1 MEKMN
6 QKMDTMMQT
15 IILMEKRLT
24 LVEDQIRIGESR
36 TTNESQTD

>member
-6 QKMDTMMQT
+6 VKMEALMQT

-24 LVEDQIRIGESR
+24 LVEEQIKIVSAK
-36 TTNESQTD
+36 S

>member
-6 QKMDTMMQT
+6 TKMETLMQT

-24 LVEDQIRIGESR
+24 LVEDQLRLNNTSEI
-36 TTNESQTD
+36 